1 MVTLNL
7 IYLQFLSPVLLLPTP
22 FSSTANY
29 TGATT
34 STSTF
39 TGDSDGNFK
48 SEITAA
54 GSNDISTYTLNP
66 IQLDTSIS
74 TDPQRLN
81 ILFTED
87 SSVTHTYN
95 ADESFSIQSFP
106 SDKNFTILDPGERLL
121 VNNGSGFVTIP
132 PDGYSGN
139 KIIFKY
145 NDNPT

>member
-1 MVTLNL
+1 MSAKNTFPNLKEVNICPTDFDGDGIVDNIDLDLDNDGILNSTESSGNFKFDL
-7 IYLQFLSPVLLLPTP
+7 STILSPVLLLPTP

-87 SSVTHTYN
+87 S
-95 ADESFSIQSFP
+95 FSNSH
-106 SDKNFTILDPGERLL
+106 L
-121 VNNGSGFVTIP
+121 
-132 PDGYSGN
+132 
-139 KIIFKY
+139 
-145 NDNPT
+145 